1 MTLNE
6 YLNQTDPQ
14 REVKVI
20 LNETEYRIGPTFQI
34 GEDVLTLIE
43 IPAITALYGIK
54 RSYVQVNDEKRLY
67 VPNLRTGLP
76 LGESVFYLP

>member
-14 REVKVI
+14 RDVEVI
-20 LNETEYRIGPTFQI
+20 LNETEYKKGTTVQI
-34 GEDVLTLIE
+34 GEVALTLIE
-43 IPAITALYGIK
+43 IPAISEMYGIK
-54 RSYVQVNDEKRLY
+54 RSYIQRNNEKRLY

-76 LGESVFYLP
+76 LGVSVFYLP